1 MLRKSFFN
9 KLKQLNKKIIRMG
22 LEVENKMEQ
31 TIKAINH
38 TDIETAKN
46 VYQNDNTINK
56 IEHNIEQYCINLLAL
71 EQPIAGDLR
80 HITGYLKIITDLE
93 RIADQCADICEII
106 INDGINQLNPY
117 LNNIKRLLNIA
128 YQMLLKTVEL
138 FSDKDIDK
146 AIFLCKSDDDIDKRY
161 ADIVYFICKNMKE
174 NSDDIMG
181 DMSLIF
187 ISKYIERIGD
197 HCTNIAEWIIYI
209 KTGEHPDLNY

>member
-1 MLRKSFFN
+1 
-9 KLKQLNKKIIRMG
+9 MG

-106 INDGINQLNPY
+106 INDGI
-117 LNNIKRLLNIA
+117 KRLLNIA

-146 AIFLCKSDDDIDKRY
+146 AIFLCKSDDDIDNRY

>member
-38 TDIETAKN
+38 TDIETAKT

-146 AIFLCKSDDDIDKRY
+146 AIFLCKSDDDIDNRY

>member
-1 MLRKSFFN
+1 
-9 KLKQLNKKIIRMG
+9 
-22 LEVENKMEQ
+22 
-31 TIKAINH
+31 
-38 TDIETAKN
+38 
-46 VYQNDNTINK
+46 
-56 IEHNIEQYCINLLAL
+56 
-71 EQPIAGDLR
+71 
-80 HITGYLKIITDLE
+80 
-93 RIADQCADICEII
+93 
-106 INDGINQLNPY
+106 
-117 LNNIKRLLNIA
+117 
-128 YQMLLKTVEL
+128 MLLKTVEL

-146 AIFLCKSDDDIDKRY
+146 AIFLCKSDDDIDNRY